1 MKNIKIIV
9 VGKVKEEYF
18 RNIINEYIKD
28 INRYV
33 SVELIEVSDESIPKN
48 PSQIVVDGIKE
59 KEGDKILSHIQNIDY
74 VIPLCIEGKLT
85 DNSILKEK
93 INSAIRDIQGSV
105 CFIIGGSLGLSDRVI
120 KRGNYRLSFS
130 KMTFPHQLMRVML
143 LEEIARAVAP

>member
-1 MKNIKIIV
+1 MKNIKVIV

-28 INRYV
+28 INKYV
-33 SVELIEVSDESIPKN
+33 SAELIEVSDESIPKN
-48 PSQIVVDGIKE
+48 PSQIVMDSIKE